1 MVAVNKEASLWLILN
16 HHFDLVNR
24 YLISVLQKDHRFVL
38 FVVITI
44 TTFHHVWLITITTFH
59 HVWLITITTF
69 HHVWLIT
76 ITTFHHVCLI
86 TITTFHHVWLIPG
99 FLVRVTRTVSVV
111 EQELLIL
118 FCRST
123 LVYFQFF
130 SEVRVAQFSVVFCQ
144 LLFVFFVFLV
154 IVLSVRRMA
163 ASDNPFGIFKLF
175 SSNSNLF
182 STCYNWNVAWNNIQ
196 VLL

>member
-1 MVAVNKEASLWLILN
+1 MTYPRIFSQSNKNCVSSGTGTTYSILSEYFSLLP
-16 HHFDLVNR
+16 V
-24 YLISVLQKDHRFVL
+24 
-38 FVVITI
+38 
-44 TTFHHVWLITITTFH
+44 
-59 HVWLITITTF
+59 
-69 HHVWLIT
+69 
-76 ITTFHHVCLI
+76 
-86 TITTFHHVWLIPG
+86 
-99 FLVRVTRTVSVV
+99 
-111 EQELLIL
+111 
-118 FCRST
+118 
-123 LVYFQFF
+123 F

>member
-59 HVWLITITTF
+59 HVW
-69 HHVWLIT
+69 
-76 ITTFHHVCLI
+76 LI